1 MILRKTWYLFS
12 KYFLKHLSNNLFFNI
27 LFFINCLRL
36 GKKYYFLNI
45 KKPRTFNEKINY
57 LKLKNNNSDLS
68 KFADKVLVRDI
79 IKDKIGDKY
88 LIPLIGVYNELDTKL
103 LLKLI
108 LEYKN
113 FIIKMNFGSGLNI
126 IVHENSDLQII
137 LENVTKWM
145 NMEVFHESREFHYSQ
160 IDRKILIEQL
170 ISDNPNDYKF
180 HCFGGKV
187 QFIQVDL
194 DRFIK
199 HKRNIYNS
207 EWVLQNFEI
216 NYSKELQNKI
226 ARPENLKQMIEI
238 AEKIASI
245 NELPPYSRL
254 DLYNVEGKVFFGEV
268 TFYPGGGVEPFD
280 CYYSDLFF
288 GSFLKIQ

>member
-45 KKPRTFNEKINY
+45 KKPRTFNEKINF

-68 KFADKVLVRDI
+68 KFADKVLVRDL
-79 IKDKIGDKY
+79 IKDKIGDNY
-88 LIPLIGVYNELDTKL
+88 LIPLIGVYNELDIKL

-108 LEYKN
+108 LEYKD

-137 LENVTKWM
+137 LEKVTKWM

-160 IDRKILIEQL
+160 INRKILIEQL
-170 ISDNPNDYKF
+170 IADNPSDYKF

-207 EWVLQNFEI
+207 EWVLQNF
-216 NYSKELQNKI
+216 
-226 ARPENLKQMIEI
+226 
-238 AEKIASI
+238 
-245 NELPPYSRL
+245 
-254 DLYNVEGKVFFGEV
+254 
-268 TFYPGGGVEPFD
+268 
-280 CYYSDLFF
+280 
-288 GSFLKIQ
+288 

>member
-12 KYFLKHLSNNLFFNI
+12 KYFLKHLSNNLFFNF
-27 LFFINCLRL
+27 LFFVNCLRL
-36 GKKYYFLNI
+36 GKKYYFLDIN
-45 KKPRTFNEKINY
+45 KPRTFNEKINY
-57 LKLKNNNSDLS
+57 LKLKNNNLDLS

-79 IKDKIGDKY
+79 IKDKIGDNY

-137 LENVTKWM
+137 IEKVTKWM

-160 IDRKILIEQL
+160 INRKILVEQL
-170 ISDNPNDYKF
+170 IAENPNDYKF

-216 NYSKELQNKI
+216 NYTKELQNKV

-238 AEKIASI
+238 AEKIAAI

-280 CYYSDLFF
+280 CYNSDLFF